1 MIDFKRVFLDT
12 SPVIYYLQQD
22 TVYFQK
28 TKDILLSLSL
38 SGAEFVSSDITI
50 AEYSVFPFR
59 TKNHALLTVLTD
71 FINESQVKIIHT
83 SNNIALNAARIRAEY
98 KGFKAMDSLQIA
110 TAIESGCDLFMTNDK
125 QLRQFDGITCVTVDD
140 MAEMIRGIE

>member
-22 TVYFQK
+22 ILYFQK
-28 TKDILLSLSL
+28 TKDILLTLGL

-59 TKNHALLTVLTD
+59 TKNHALLKVLTD

-83 SNNIALNAARIRAEY
+83 SKNIALNAARIRAEY
-98 KGFKAMDSLQIA
+98 KGFKAMDALQIA
-110 TAIESGCDLFMTNDK
+110 SAIAAKADVFYTNDK
-125 QLRQFDGITCVTVDD
+125 QLIQFKHSITKVVRPDC
-140 MAEMIRGIE
+140 

>member
-22 TVYFQK
+22 ILYFQK
-28 TKDILLSLSL
+28 TKDILLTLGL

-83 SNNIALNAARIRAEY
+83 SKNIALNAARIRAEY

-110 TAIESGCDLFMTNDK
+110 TAMESGCDLFLTNDK
-125 QLRQFDGITCVTVDD
+125 QLKQFGEMKCATVDD
-140 MAEMIRGIE
+140 MTEIMRGIG